1 MSIDVTD
8 TTVEVLG
15 KIYQFKC
22 PEHEVSALQ
31 EAARA
36 LHQKMSELRAMNHIL
51 SVDRLAVL
59 AALSMSHQLFV
70 ATQANES
77 ETQKINQRLHDLQHK
92 LDKVLDAQTGMA
104 LDCAE

>member
-36 LHQKMSELRAMNHIL
+36 LHQKMSELRAVNHIL
-51 SVDRLAVL
+51 SADRLAVL
-59 AALSMSHQLFV
+59 AALNMSHQLLV
-70 ATQANES
+70 LTQKNEV
-77 ETQKINQRLHDLQHK
+77 ETQKINQRLRDLQHT
-92 LDKVLDAQTGMA
+92 LDKALLAETG
-104 LDCAE
+104 LEFGSAE